1 MYDKRI
7 YNTNSG
13 IITFQQLLQT
23 IRKFSFMGFFFAHT
37 VFCIAAQIT
46 HSKKNKQKNKAKNK
60 NKNKKQ
66 KQKKN
71 KKQKKK
77 KQQKTKTKHTHTK
90 KKKKK
95 NSS

>member
-46 HSKKNKQKNKAKNK
+46 HSKK
-60 NKNKKQ
+60 
-66 KQKKN
+66 
-71 KKQKKK
+71 
-77 KQQKTKTKHTHTK
+77 K

-95 NSS
+95 NSSWDMDENALGQSDCRVFKSNISLEENETAWFFLHDNTNA